1 MRMGVEPGTSTPSI
15 PPGLIVREATA
26 DDNDSLIALELESA
40 VLIGDIEEF
49 SDRSP
54 DAFACHRVQGEYRVV
69 LGELDGSVVGVMAGV
84 MHEPVIQG
92 QPHRLVYIHRA
103 RVDPAFHHRG
113 VAWALSNDLF
123 AWGRERG
130 AEGPY
135 YLIAPEN
142 ERSIA
147 FGGRAGR
154 RWPVDVALLDLDVSE
169 AQGSQP
175 ERIPAEQ
182 IGEAVRLI
190 NMTHAGEDFFE
201 PLTLESLAE
210 RLSRDGLYSVDNLCG
225 MFEGGSLV
233 AVAGLWDK
241 GATTERIHVE
251 RATGVTA
258 RSRGAAVVDWGW
270 APGRRDAFAELLRG
284 IAAEAGALGRSSLTI
299 CEPSLGALPDTG
311 LPVRSWAAALFTPT
325 IEPPPAESIRGLYL
339 DMLYF

>member
-1 MRMGVEPGTSTPSI
+1 MRMGVEAGTSTPST
-15 PPGLIVREATA
+15 PPGLIVREATVA
-26 DDNDSLIALELESA
+26 DNDSLIALELQSP
-40 VLIGDIEEF
+40 VRIGDVEEF
-49 SDRSP
+49 FDRSP
-54 DAFACHRVQGEYRVV
+54 DAFANHRVQGEHRVV

-84 MHEPVIQG
+84 VHEPVIQG

-103 RVDPAFHHRG
+103 RVHPDFHHRG

-154 RWPVDVALLDLDVSE
+154 RWPVDVTLLDFDVSE
-169 AQGSQP
+169 AQGQP
-175 ERIPAEQ
+175 EAVPENQ
-182 IGEAVRLI
+182 LGEAVRLV

-201 PLTLESLAE
+201 PLTLKSLAA
-210 RLSRDGLYSVDNLCG
+210 RLSRDSQYSIDNFRG
-225 MFEGGSLV
+225 IFEGGTLV
-233 AVAGLWDK
+233 AVGGLWDK

-251 RATGVTA
+251 RATGVTT

-270 APGRRDAFAELLRG
+270 ASGRKDAFAELLRG
-284 IAAEAGALGRSSLTI
+284 LAAQARARGRSTLTI
-299 CEPSLGALPDTG
+299 CEPAAGTLPDPG
-311 LPVRSWAAALFTPT
+311 LPQRRWAAALFTPT
-325 IEPPPAESIRGLYL
+325 IQPPPAESIRGLYV